1 MTTARRSFLSG
12 LERVLILAAHTD
24 DEFGCAGL
32 IQRLRDEGAGIRYIA
47 MSPCKESVPAGFPD
61 DVLVHECRACLAVLG
76 VPDDQVEIWDLP
88 VRHFPRLRQDIL
100 ERLVRIGRSW
110 SPDLV
115 ILPSSH
121 DTHQDHET
129 VSREGFRAFK
139 RASIWGYE
147 LPQNLVRFENSAFV
161 ALTEAQLDGK
171 IRALSCYRSQG
182 DRPYSGE
189 DFIRGLARVRGIQAG
204 VDHAEAF
211 EVIRLIV

>member
-1 MTTARRSFLSG
+1 MTTARRSLLSG

-47 MSPCKESVPAGFPD
+47 MSPCKE
-61 DVLVHECRACLAVLG
+61 CRACLAELG

-161 ALTEAQLDGK
+161 ALTEAQLHGK
-171 IRALSCYRSQG
+171 IRALRCYRSQE
-182 DRPYSGE
+182 DRPYSNE